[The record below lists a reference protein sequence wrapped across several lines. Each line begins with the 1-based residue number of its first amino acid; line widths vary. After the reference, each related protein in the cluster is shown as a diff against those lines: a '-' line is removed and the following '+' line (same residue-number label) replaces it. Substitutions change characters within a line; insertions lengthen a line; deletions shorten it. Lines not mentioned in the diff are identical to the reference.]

1 MKILDLRLLKL
12 TLKTRINSLRF
23 LKSEYFKTGAQVA
36 AFEHRSV
43 MQVLIFLVAD
53 IVGSP
58 QLEAIRAYLDWYLCC
73 NAATHTERS
82 LTELQAKSARL
93 VELLTAAFPEQKSK
107 WNLIKTHLMTHFIP
121 GIRRA
126 GNVQEYS
133 TNLFEHLHS
142 TLLKQIYR
150 RSNKRKVDTQIM
162 KHHEMKLDSISNV
175 PTDGVQT
182 AMQT

>member
-1 MKILDLRLLKL
+1 MKILDLRLLRL

-23 LKSEYFKTGAQVA
+23 PKSEYFKTGAQVA

-53 IVGSP
+53 VVGSP

-73 NAATHTERS
+73 NAASHTERS
-82 LTELQAKSARL
+82 LSELQAKS
-93 VELLTAAFPEQKSK
+93 T
-107 WNLIKTHLMTHFIP
+107 
-121 GIRRA
+121 
-126 GNVQEYS
+126 
-133 TNLFEHLHS
+133 
-142 TLLKQIYR
+142 R

-175 PTDGVQT
+175 ATDQGVQT
-182 AMQT
+182 AMQKVGAVRGGAEMVSAMRGGAEMVSAVRGGAEMVSDVRGGAEMVSAVRGGAEM